1 MGNLIRA
8 EFYRL
13 RRRPHSVLGMALILL
28 LGVSL
33 LTVSCALPPQVGSAA
48 TLLQSISSLS
58 VSGMFFAVWCAAAAS
73 SGVNKLDI
81 LKHEAVFG
89 IPRWQIYLSRLATA
103 CLLGVGLVA
112 LLSLWA
118 VLLTLFFL
126 PGPGLLPA
134 LAQYLTLTLTALPL
148 WMASAGLFLCLK
160 FIFRSGAAA
169 GILVALYYLVGFP
182 IAGAAAT
189 VVSTDTG
196 EPGPISTL
204 LYALHPMTPFWNGDM
219 VVEGIDTGI
228 SIQLTP
234 EAFVDS
240 PPPLLYC
247 WALGLLWLIG
257 TSLVAIAFLQRREL
271 R

>member
-48 TLLQSISSLS
+48 TLLQSISTLS

-148 WMASAGLFLCLK
+148 WMASAGLFLCCR
-160 FIFRSGAAA
+160 FVTRSDAVSVVLVLLYYFVGYPFCAAA
-169 GILVALYYLVGFP
+169 YAAGPGLSPLFRFLYV
-182 IAGAAAT
+182 T
-189 VVSTDTG
+189 
-196 EPGPISTL
+196 
-204 LYALHPMTPFWNGDM
+204 HPMTPFWNGSLLLAAGPSP
-219 VVEGIDTGI
+219 ELGI
-228 SIQLTP
+228 SLDPTL
-234 EAFVDS
+234 FVS
-240 PPPLLYC
+240 FPPAPLHC
-247 WALGLLWLIG
+247 WLVGLGWLAVTTLLALAVLD
-257 TSLVAIAFLQRREL
+257 RREL

>member
-48 TLLQSISSLS
+48 TLLQSISTLS

-148 WMASAGLFLCLK
+148 WMASAGLFLCCR
-160 FIFRSGAAA
+160 FVTRSDAVSVVLVLLYYFVGYPFCAAA
-169 GILVALYYLVGFP
+169 YAAGPGLSPLFRFLYV
-182 IAGAAAT
+182 T
-189 VVSTDTG
+189 
-196 EPGPISTL
+196 
-204 LYALHPMTPFWNGDM
+204 HPMTPFWNGSLLLAAGPSP
-219 VVEGIDTGI
+219 ELGI
-228 SIQLTP
+228 SLDPTL
-234 EAFVDS
+234 FVSFPPAPLPCWLVGLGWLS
-240 PPPLLYC
+240 PPC
-247 WALGLLWLIG
+247 WP
-257 TSLVAIAFLQRREL
+257 
-271 R
+271 

>member
-33 LTVSCALPPQVGSAA
+33 LTVSCVLPPQVGSAA
-48 TLLQSISSLS
+48 TLLQSISTLS

-81 LKHEAVFG
+81 LKHEAVSG
-89 IPRWQIYLSRLATA
+89 ILRWQIYLSRLATA

-148 WMASAGLFLCLK
+148 WMASAGLFLCCR
-160 FIFRSGAAA
+160 FVTRSDAVSVVLVLLYYFVGYPFCAAA
-169 GILVALYYLVGFP
+169 YAAGPGLSPLFRFLYV
-182 IAGAAAT
+182 T
-189 VVSTDTG
+189 
-196 EPGPISTL
+196 
-204 LYALHPMTPFWNGDM
+204 HPMAPFWNGSLLLAAGPSP
-219 VVEGIDTGI
+219 ELGI
-228 SIQLTP
+228 SLDPTL
-234 EAFVDS
+234 FVS
-240 PPPLLYC
+240 FPPAPLPC
-247 WALGLLWLIG
+247 WLVGLGWLAVTTLLALAVLD
-257 TSLVAIAFLQRREL
+257 RREL

>member
-48 TLLQSISSLS
+48 TLLQSTSSLS

-148 WMASAGLFLCLK
+148 WMASAGLFLCCR
-160 FIFRSGAAA
+160 FVTRSDAVSVVLVLLYYFVGYPFCAAA
-169 GILVALYYLVGFP
+169 YAAGPGLSPLFRFLYV
-182 IAGAAAT
+182 T
-189 VVSTDTG
+189 
-196 EPGPISTL
+196 
-204 LYALHPMTPFWNGDM
+204 HPMAPFWNGSLLLAAGPSP
-219 VVEGIDTGI
+219 ELGI
-228 SIQLTP
+228 SLDPTL
-234 EAFVDS
+234 FVS
-240 PPPLLYC
+240 FPPAPLPC
-247 WALGLLWLIG
+247 WLVGLGWLAVTTLLALAVLD
-257 TSLVAIAFLQRREL
+257 RREL

>member
-134 LAQYLTLTLTALPL
+134 LAQSLTLTLTALPL
-148 WMASAGLFLCLK
+148 WMASAGLFLCCR
-160 FIFRSGAAA
+160 FVTRSDAVSVVLVLLYYFVGYPFCAAA
-169 GILVALYYLVGFP
+169 YAAGPGLSPLFRFLYV
-182 IAGAAAT
+182 T
-189 VVSTDTG
+189 
-196 EPGPISTL
+196 
-204 LYALHPMTPFWNGDM
+204 HPMAPFWNGSLLLAAGPSP
-219 VVEGIDTGI
+219 ELGI
-228 SIQLTP
+228 SLDPTL
-234 EAFVDS
+234 FVS
-240 PPPLLYC
+240 FPPAPLPC
-247 WALGLLWLIG
+247 WLVGLGWLAVTTLLALAVLD
-257 TSLVAIAFLQRREL
+257 RREL

>member
-48 TLLQSISSLS
+48 TLLQSISTLS

-148 WMASAGLFLCLK
+148 WMASAGLFLCCR
-160 FIFRSGAAA
+160 FVTRSDAVSVVLVLLYYFVGYPFCAAA
-169 GILVALYYLVGFP
+169 YAAGPGLSPLFRFLYV
-182 IAGAAAT
+182 T
-189 VVSTDTG
+189 
-196 EPGPISTL
+196 
-204 LYALHPMTPFWNGDM
+204 HPMAPFWNGSLLLAA
-219 VVEGIDTGI
+219 GP
-228 SIQLTP
+228 SP
-234 EAFVDS
+234 ELGSSLDPTLFVS
-240 PPPLLYC
+240 FPPAPLPC
-247 WALGLLWLIG
+247 WLVGLGWLAVTTLLALAVLD
-257 TSLVAIAFLQRREL
+257 RREL

>member
-48 TLLQSISSLS
+48 TLLQSISTLS

-81 LKHEAVFG
+81 LKHEAVSG

-148 WMASAGLFLCLK
+148 WMASAGLFLCCR
-160 FIFRSGAAA
+160 FVTRSDAVSVVLVLLYYFGYPFCAAA
-169 GILVALYYLVGFP
+169 YAAGPGLSPLFRFLYV
-182 IAGAAAT
+182 T
-189 VVSTDTG
+189 
-196 EPGPISTL
+196 
-204 LYALHPMTPFWNGDM
+204 HPMAPFWNGSLLLAAGPSP
-219 VVEGIDTGI
+219 ELGI
-228 SIQLTP
+228 SLDPTL
-234 EAFVDS
+234 FVS
-240 PPPLLYC
+240 FPPAPLPC
-247 WALGLLWLIG
+247 WLVGLGWLAVTTLLALAVLD
-257 TSLVAIAFLQRREL
+257 RREL

>member
-48 TLLQSISSLS
+48 TLLQSISTLS
-58 VSGMFFAVWCAAAAS
+58 VSGTFFAVWCAAAAS

-148 WMASAGLFLCLK
+148 WMASAGLFLCCR
-160 FIFRSGAAA
+160 FVTRSDAVSVVLVLLYYFVGYPFCAAA
-169 GILVALYYLVGFP
+169 YAAGPGLSPLIRILYV
-182 IAGAAAT
+182 T
-189 VVSTDTG
+189 
-196 EPGPISTL
+196 
-204 LYALHPMTPFWNGDM
+204 HPMTPFWNRSLLLAAGPSP
-219 VVEGIDTGI
+219 ELGI
-228 SIQLTP
+228 SLDPTL
-234 EAFVDS
+234 FVS
-240 PPPLLYC
+240 FPPAPLPC
-247 WALGLLWLIG
+247 WLVGLGWLAVTTLLALAVLD
-257 TSLVAIAFLQRREL
+257 RREL

>member
-48 TLLQSISSLS
+48 TLLQSISTLS

-148 WMASAGLFLCLK
+148 WMASAGLFLCCR
-160 FIFRSGAAA
+160 FVTRSDAVSVVLVLLYYFVGYPFCAAA
-169 GILVALYYLVGFP
+169 YAAGPGLSPLFRFLYV
-182 IAGAAAT
+182 T
-189 VVSTDTG
+189 
-196 EPGPISTL
+196 
-204 LYALHPMTPFWNGDM
+204 HPMAPFWNGSLLLAAGPSP
-219 VVEGIDTGI
+219 ELGI
-228 SIQLTP
+228 SLDPTL
-234 EAFVDS
+234 FVS
-240 PPPLLYC
+240 FPPAPLPC
-247 WALGLLWLIG
+247 WLVGLGWLAGTTLLALAVLD
-257 TSLVAIAFLQRREL
+257 RREL

>member
-148 WMASAGLFLCLK
+148 WMASAGLFLCCR
-160 FIFRSGAAA
+160 FVTRSDAVSVVLVLLYYVVLVLLYYFVGYPFCAAA
-169 GILVALYYLVGFP
+169 YA
-182 IAGAAAT
+182 AG
-189 VVSTDTG
+189 
-196 EPGPISTL
+196 PGL
-204 LYALHPMTPFWNGDM
+204 
-219 VVEGIDTGI
+219 
-228 SIQLTP
+228 
-234 EAFVDS
+234 S
-240 PPPLLYC
+240 PSS
-247 WALGLLWLIG
+247 A
-257 TSLVAIAFLQRREL
+257 SSM
-271 R
+271 

>member
-48 TLLQSISSLS
+48 TLLQSISTLS

-81 LKHEAVFG
+81 LKHEAVSG

-148 WMASAGLFLCLK
+148 WMASAGLFLCCR
-160 FIFRSGAAA
+160 FVTRSDAVSVVLVLLYYFVGYPFCAAA
-169 GILVALYYLVGFP
+169 YAAGPGLSPLFRFLYV
-182 IAGAAAT
+182 T
-189 VVSTDTG
+189 
-196 EPGPISTL
+196 
-204 LYALHPMTPFWNGDM
+204 HPMAPFWNGSLLLAAGPSP
-219 VVEGIDTGI
+219 ELGI
-228 SIQLTP
+228 SLDPTL
-234 EAFVDS
+234 FVS
-240 PPPLLYC
+240 FPPAPLPC
-247 WALGLLWLIG
+247 WPVGLGWLAVTTLLALAVLD
-257 TSLVAIAFLQRREL
+257 RREL

>member
-48 TLLQSISSLS
+48 TLLQSISTLS
-58 VSGMFFAVWCAAAAS
+58 VSGTFFAVWCAAAAS

-126 PGPGLLPA
+126 PGHGLLPA

-148 WMASAGLFLCLK
+148 WMASAGLFLCCR
-160 FIFRSGAAA
+160 FVTRSDAVSVVLVLLYYFVGYPFCAAA
-169 GILVALYYLVGFP
+169 YAAGPGLSPLFRFLYV
-182 IAGAAAT
+182 T
-189 VVSTDTG
+189 
-196 EPGPISTL
+196 
-204 LYALHPMTPFWNGDM
+204 HPMTPFWNGSLLLAAGPSP
-219 VVEGIDTGI
+219 ELGI
-228 SIQLTP
+228 SLDPTL
-234 EAFVDS
+234 FVS
-240 PPPLLYC
+240 FPPAPLPC
-247 WALGLLWLIG
+247 WLVGLGWLAVTTLLALAVLD
-257 TSLVAIAFLQRREL
+257 RREL

>member
-48 TLLQSISSLS
+48 TLLQSISTLS

-134 LAQYLTLTLTALPL
+134 LAQYLTLTLTAPPL
-148 WMASAGLFLCLK
+148 CMASAGLFPCCRVLARSDAVSVVLVFLCY
-160 FIFRSGAAA
+160 FVGYPFCAAA
-169 GILVALYYLVGFP
+169 YAAGPGLSPLFRFLYV
-182 IAGAAAT
+182 T
-189 VVSTDTG
+189 
-196 EPGPISTL
+196 
-204 LYALHPMTPFWNGDM
+204 HPMAPFWNGSLLLAAGPSP
-219 VVEGIDTGI
+219 ELGI
-228 SIQLTP
+228 SLDPTL
-234 EAFVDS
+234 FVS
-240 PPPLLYC
+240 FPPAPLPC
-247 WALGLLWLIG
+247 WLVGLGWLAVTTLLALAVLD
-257 TSLVAIAFLQRREL
+257 RREL

>member
-48 TLLQSISSLS
+48 TLLQSISTLS

-148 WMASAGLFLCLK
+148 WMASAGLFLCCR
-160 FIFRSGAAA
+160 FVTRSDAVSVVLVRLYYFVGYPFCAAA
-169 GILVALYYLVGFP
+169 YAAGPGLSPLFRFLYV
-182 IAGAAAT
+182 T
-189 VVSTDTG
+189 
-196 EPGPISTL
+196 
-204 LYALHPMTPFWNGDM
+204 HPMTPFWNGSLLLAAGPSP
-219 VVEGIDTGI
+219 ERGI
-228 SIQLTP
+228 SLDPTL
-234 EAFVDS
+234 FVS
-240 PPPLLYC
+240 FPPAPLPC
-247 WALGLLWLIG
+247 WLVGLGWLAVTTLLALAVLD
-257 TSLVAIAFLQRREL
+257 RREL

>member
-48 TLLQSISSLS
+48 TLLQSISTLS

-112 LLSLWA
+112 LLSLWS

-148 WMASAGLFLCLK
+148 WMASAGLFLCCR
-160 FIFRSGAAA
+160 FVTRSDAVSVVLVLLYYFVGYPFCAAA
-169 GILVALYYLVGFP
+169 YAAGPGLSPLFRFLYV
-182 IAGAAAT
+182 T
-189 VVSTDTG
+189 
-196 EPGPISTL
+196 
-204 LYALHPMTPFWNGDM
+204 HPMAPFWNGSLLLAAGPSP
-219 VVEGIDTGI
+219 ELGI
-228 SIQLTP
+228 SLDPTL
-234 EAFVDS
+234 FVS
-240 PPPLLYC
+240 FPPAPLPC
-247 WALGLLWLIG
+247 WLVGLGWLAVTTLLALAALD
-257 TSLVAIAFLQRREL
+257 RREL

>member
-1 MGNLIRA
+1 M
-8 EFYRL
+8 
-13 RRRPHSVLGMALILL
+13 
-28 LGVSL
+28 
-33 LTVSCALPPQVGSAA
+33 
-48 TLLQSISSLS
+48 
-58 VSGMFFAVWCAAAAS
+58 AAAS

-148 WMASAGLFLCLK
+148 WMASAGLFLCCR
-160 FIFRSGAAA
+160 FVTRSDAVSVVLVLLYYFVGYPFCAAA
-169 GILVALYYLVGFP
+169 YAAGPGLSPLFRFLYV
-182 IAGAAAT
+182 T
-189 VVSTDTG
+189 
-196 EPGPISTL
+196 
-204 LYALHPMTPFWNGDM
+204 HPMAPFWNGSLLLAAGPSP
-219 VVEGIDTGI
+219 ELGI
-228 SIQLTP
+228 SLDPTL
-234 EAFVDS
+234 FVS
-240 PPPLLYC
+240 FPPAPLPC
-247 WALGLLWLIG
+247 WLVGLGWLAVTTLLALAVLD
-257 TSLVAIAFLQRREL
+257 RREL

>member
-33 LTVSCALPPQVGSAA
+33 LTVSCTLPPQVGSAA
-48 TLLQSISSLS
+48 TLLQSISTLS
-58 VSGMFFAVWCAAAAS
+58 VSGTFFAVWCAAAAS

-148 WMASAGLFLCLK
+148 WMASAGLFLCCR
-160 FIFRSGAAA
+160 FVTRSDAVSVVLVLLYYFVGYPFCAAA
-169 GILVALYYLVGFP
+169 YAAGPGLSPLFLFLYV
-182 IAGAAAT
+182 T
-189 VVSTDTG
+189 
-196 EPGPISTL
+196 
-204 LYALHPMTPFWNGDM
+204 HPMTPFWNGSLLLAAGPSP
-219 VVEGIDTGI
+219 ELGI
-228 SIQLTP
+228 SLDPTL
-234 EAFVDS
+234 FVS
-240 PPPLLYC
+240 FPPAPLPC
-247 WALGLLWLIG
+247 WLVGLGWLAVTTLLALAVLD
-257 TSLVAIAFLQRREL
+257 RREL

>member
-48 TLLQSISSLS
+48 TLLQSISTLS

-148 WMASAGLFLCLK
+148 WMASAGLFLCCR
-160 FIFRSGAAA
+160 FVTRSDAVSVVLVLLYYCVGYPFCAAA
-169 GILVALYYLVGFP
+169 YAAGPGLSPLFRFLYV
-182 IAGAAAT
+182 T
-189 VVSTDTG
+189 
-196 EPGPISTL
+196 
-204 LYALHPMTPFWNGDM
+204 HPMAPFWNGSLLLAAGPSP
-219 VVEGIDTGI
+219 ELGI
-228 SIQLTP
+228 SRDPTL
-234 EAFVDS
+234 FVS
-240 PPPLLYC
+240 FPPAPLPC
-247 WALGLLWLIG
+247 WLVGLGWLAVTTLLALAVLD
-257 TSLVAIAFLQRREL
+257 RREL

>member
-48 TLLQSISSLS
+48 TLLQSISTLS
-58 VSGMFFAVWCAAAAS
+58 VSGMFFDVWCAAAAS

-81 LKHEAVFG
+81 LKHEAVSG

-148 WMASAGLFLCLK
+148 WMASAGLFLCCR
-160 FIFRSGAAA
+160 FVTRSDAVSVVLVLLYYFVGYPFCAAA
-169 GILVALYYLVGFP
+169 YAAGPGLSPLFRFLYV
-182 IAGAAAT
+182 T
-189 VVSTDTG
+189 
-196 EPGPISTL
+196 
-204 LYALHPMTPFWNGDM
+204 HPMAPFWNGSLLLAAGPSP
-219 VVEGIDTGI
+219 ELGI
-228 SIQLTP
+228 SLDPTL
-234 EAFVDS
+234 FVS
-240 PPPLLYC
+240 FPPAPLPC
-247 WALGLLWLIG
+247 WLVGLGWLAVTTLLALAVLD
-257 TSLVAIAFLQRREL
+257 RREL

>member
-48 TLLQSISSLS
+48 TLLQSISTLS

-148 WMASAGLFLCLK
+148 WMASAGLFLCCR
-160 FIFRSGAAA
+160 FVTRSDAVSVVLVLLYYFVGYPFCAAA
-169 GILVALYYLVGFP
+169 YAAGPGLSPLFRYLYV
-182 IAGAAAT
+182 T
-189 VVSTDTG
+189 
-196 EPGPISTL
+196 
-204 LYALHPMTPFWNGDM
+204 HPMARFWNGSLLLAAGPSP
-219 VVEGIDTGI
+219 ELGI
-228 SIQLTP
+228 SLDPTL
-234 EAFVDS
+234 FVS
-240 PPPLLYC
+240 FPPAPLPC
-247 WALGLLWLIG
+247 WLVGLGWLAVTTLLALAVLD
-257 TSLVAIAFLQRREL
+257 RREL

>member
-33 LTVSCALPPQVGSAA
+33 LTVSCALSPQVGSAA
-48 TLLQSISSLS
+48 TLLQSISTLS

-148 WMASAGLFLCLK
+148 WMASAGLFLCCR
-160 FIFRSGAAA
+160 FVTRSDAVSVVLVLLYYFVGYPFCAAA
-169 GILVALYYLVGFP
+169 YAAGPGLSPLFRFLYV
-182 IAGAAAT
+182 T
-189 VVSTDTG
+189 
-196 EPGPISTL
+196 
-204 LYALHPMTPFWNGDM
+204 HPMTPFWNGSLLLAAGPSP
-219 VVEGIDTGI
+219 ELGI
-228 SIQLTP
+228 SLDPTL
-234 EAFVDS
+234 FVS
-240 PPPLLYC
+240 FPPAPLPC
-247 WALGLLWLIG
+247 WLVGLGWLAVTTLLALAVLD
-257 TSLVAIAFLQRREL
+257 RREL

>member
-48 TLLQSISSLS
+48 TLLQSISTLS

-148 WMASAGLFLCLK
+148 WMASAGLFLCCR
-160 FIFRSGAAA
+160 FVTRSDAVSVVLVLLYYFVGYPFCAAA
-169 GILVALYYLVGFP
+169 YAAGPGLSPLFRFLYV
-182 IAGAAAT
+182 T
-189 VVSTDTG
+189 
-196 EPGPISTL
+196 
-204 LYALHPMTPFWNGDM
+204 HPMNPFWNGSLHLAAGPSP
-219 VVEGIDTGI
+219 ELGI
-228 SIQLTP
+228 SLDPTL
-234 EAFVDS
+234 FVS
-240 PPPLLYC
+240 FPPAPLPC
-247 WALGLLWLIG
+247 WLVGLGWLAVTTLLALAVLD
-257 TSLVAIAFLQRREL
+257 RREL

>member
-148 WMASAGLFLCLK
+148 WMASAGLFLCCRFVTRADAVSVVLVLLYY
-160 FIFRSGAAA
+160 FVGYPFCAAA
-169 GILVALYYLVGFP
+169 YAAGPGLSPLFRFLYV
-182 IAGAAAT
+182 T
-189 VVSTDTG
+189 
-196 EPGPISTL
+196 
-204 LYALHPMTPFWNGDM
+204 HPMTPFWNGSLLLAAGPSP
-219 VVEGIDTGI
+219 ELGI
-228 SIQLTP
+228 SLDPTL
-234 EAFVDS
+234 FVS
-240 PPPLLYC
+240 FPPAPLPC
-247 WALGLLWLIG
+247 WLVGLGWLAVTTLLALAVLD
-257 TSLVAIAFLQRREL
+257 RREL

>member
-48 TLLQSISSLS
+48 PLLQSISTLS

-148 WMASAGLFLCLK
+148 WMASAGLFLCCR
-160 FIFRSGAAA
+160 FVTRSDAVSVVLVLLYYFVGYPFCAAA
-169 GILVALYYLVGFP
+169 YAAGPGLSPLFRFLYV
-182 IAGAAAT
+182 T
-189 VVSTDTG
+189 
-196 EPGPISTL
+196 
-204 LYALHPMTPFWNGDM
+204 HPMAPFWNGSLLLAAGPSP
-219 VVEGIDTGI
+219 ELGI
-228 SIQLTP
+228 SLDPTL
-234 EAFVDS
+234 FVS
-240 PPPLLYC
+240 FPPAPLPC
-247 WALGLLWLIG
+247 WLVGLGWLAVTTLLALAVLD
-257 TSLVAIAFLQRREL
+257 RREL

>member
-48 TLLQSISSLS
+48 TLLQSISTLS

-148 WMASAGLFLCLK
+148 WMASAGLFLCCR
-160 FIFRSGAAA
+160 FVTRSDAVSVVLVLLYYFVGYPFCAAA
-169 GILVALYYLVGFP
+169 YAAGPGLSPLFRFLYV
-182 IAGAAAT
+182 T
-189 VVSTDTG
+189 
-196 EPGPISTL
+196 
-204 LYALHPMTPFWNGDM
+204 HPMAPFWNGSLLLAA
-219 VVEGIDTGI
+219 GPSPGLGI
-228 SIQLTP
+228 SLDPTL
-234 EAFVDS
+234 FVS
-240 PPPLLYC
+240 FPPAPLPC
-247 WALGLLWLIG
+247 WLVGLGWLAVTTLLALAVLD
-257 TSLVAIAFLQRREL
+257 RREL

>member
-48 TLLQSISSLS
+48 TLLQSISTLS

-81 LKHEAVFG
+81 LKHEAVSG

-148 WMASAGLFLCLK
+148 WMASAGLFLCCR
-160 FIFRSGAAA
+160 FVTRSDAVSVVLVLLYYFVGYPFCAAA
-169 GILVALYYLVGFP
+169 YAAGPGLSPLFRFLYV
-182 IAGAAAT
+182 T
-189 VVSTDTG
+189 
-196 EPGPISTL
+196 
-204 LYALHPMTPFWNGDM
+204 HPMAPFWNGSLLLAAGPSP
-219 VVEGIDTGI
+219 ELGI
-228 SIQLTP
+228 SLDPTL
-234 EAFVDS
+234 FVSFPPS
-240 PPPLLYC
+240 PLQCWLVGMGWLAVTTLL
-247 WALGLLWLIG
+247 ALAALE
-257 TSLVAIAFLQRREL
+257 RREL